1 MKFNRVKFRN
11 FLSYGDEEHSLDFLE
26 SGVRLV
32 TGTNE
37 KDGGSN
43 GSGKST
49 AVVDAICYSLFGKTT
64 KRLKADQI
72 VNRIIG
78 RNCKVETTFSVNK
91 NEYRVVRYR
100 LDAEH
105 GNSLYF
111 YKNEEDASGESKTDT
126 QEKIEDTLNLS
137 FKSFV
142 SGVVLSQENVSN
154 FADSDPLERRKIIE
168 NLLMYDFISRY
179 HTATKEILRVINP
192 EIKSLET
199 RISDKKD
206 TIQTVTDN
214 LFQYIEQ
221 KENEESQ
228 RKERISNLEKE
239 YEELTTLDLDTE
251 IKLRREIRELESK
264 LEIDENNLKKLNND
278 LLNIRS
284 RLESLEFSIKEKD
297 EEINTAKNDPERCP
311 VCYNIIDE
319 ESLNKYL
326 EDKTNERNNLL
337 NSKNDLTQQLDTY
350 NNEVAELR
358 DNIKEIKTQLENK
371 KSKCSSDLADKEI
384 ENSKV
389 KLTEISSELK
399 YLKENPVDIENDSLI
414 SSSTEDLERHK
425 KELKKHRKK
434 LRKLEEEK
442 DYYEWW
448 KIALGNNPSSMKS
461 FCINHVITSFNKY
474 INYYLSFF
482 GYDVTYS
489 LNEELEETI
498 VKDGYE
504 ATFGSFSGGEKR
516 ALEIS
521 LVFALYE
528 LIRLKLP
535 DNINMIVL
543 DELLSINFDDVRVS
557 AAIDILTEL
566 EERGLSIFVIDHKS
580 TLKDNLECKVIN
592 IVKDKHGN
600 SKIET
605 S

>member
-1 MKFNRVKFRN
+1 
-11 FLSYGDEEHSLDFLE
+11 
-26 SGVRLV
+26 
-32 TGTNE
+32 
-37 KDGGSN
+37 
-43 GSGKST
+43 
-49 AVVDAICYSLFGKTT
+49 
-64 KRLKADQI
+64 
-72 VNRIIG
+72 
-78 RNCKVETTFSVNK
+78 
-91 NEYRVVRYR
+91 
-100 LDAEH
+100 
-105 GNSLYF
+105 
-111 YKNEEDASGESKTDT
+111 
-126 QEKIEDTLNLS
+126 
-137 FKSFV
+137 
-142 SGVVLSQENVSN
+142 
-154 FADSDPLERRKIIE
+154 
-168 NLLMYDFISRY
+168 MYDFISRY

-206 TIQTVTDN
+206 TIETVTNN

-221 KENEESQ
+221 KENEEAQ
-228 RKERISNLEKE
+228 RKEKISKLEKE
-239 YEELTTLDLDTE
+239 YEELVNLDLDSE
-251 IKLRREIRELESK
+251 IKLRREIRELENK
-264 LEIDENNLKKLNND
+264 LRTEKNNLEKLNSD
-278 LLNIRS
+278 ILNINS
-284 RLESLEFSIKEKD
+284 RLKSVKSSISDKER
-297 EEINTAKNDPERCP
+297 EINVTKENPERCP

-326 EDKTNERNNLL
+326 EDKNNEYNNLV
-337 NSKNDLTQQLDTY
+337 NSKNELEQQFKTY
-350 NNEVAELR
+350 NDEVANLESY
-358 DNIKEIKTQLENK
+358 IKDAETKLESK
-371 KSKCSSDLADKEI
+371 RSKCSSNLADEEI

-389 KLTEISSELK
+389 RLTGISSELK
-399 YLKENPVDIENDSLI
+399 YLRENPIDVENDSLI
-414 SSSTEDLERHK
+414 SSSTEDLEKHK

-498 VKDGYE
+498 MKDGYE

-592 IVKDKHGN
+592 VVKDKHGN
-600 SKIET
+600 SRIET
-605 S
+605 T